1 MTTVIMILMVMVVLL
16 LIVFI
21 LKRNAISDRNKED
34 IFEKTSNNKINSA
47 DFYSSGNF
55 ELEIEDVFSIT
66 GRGTV
71 VTGLIKSGVIRK
83 GDKVF
88 IKKTN
93 GAVIEDTVTGIE
105 SMRKILDTGEAGGH
119 VGLLLK
125 NSKRNDLERGDKVTK

>member
-1 MTTVIMILMVMVVLL
+1 MTIVIMTLMVMVVLL

-21 LKRNAISDRNKED
+21 LKRNAISDKNKED

-47 DFYSSGNF
+47 DFYSSGSF

-71 VTGLIKSGVIRK
+71 VTGLIKSGMIRK

-93 GAVIEDTVTGIE
+93 GAVMEDTVTGIE
-105 SMRKILDTGEAGGH
+105 SMRKILDTGEAGSH

>member
-1 MTTVIMILMVMVVLL
+1 MTIVIMTLMVMVVLL

-21 LKRNAISDRNKED
+21 LKRNAISDKNKED

-47 DFYSSGNF
+47 DFYSSGSF

-71 VTGLIKSGVIRK
+71 VTGLIKSGMIRK

-93 GAVIEDTVTGIE
+93 GAVMEDTVTGIE

>member
-1 MTTVIMILMVMVVLL
+1 MTIVIMTLMVMVVLL

-21 LKRNAISDRNKED
+21 LKRNAISDKNKED

-47 DFYSSGNF
+47 DFYSSGSF

-71 VTGLIKSGVIRK
+71 VTGLIKSGMIRK

-93 GAVIEDTVTGIE
+93 GAVMEDTVTGIE
-105 SMRKILDTGEAGGH
+105 SMRKILDTGKAGGH